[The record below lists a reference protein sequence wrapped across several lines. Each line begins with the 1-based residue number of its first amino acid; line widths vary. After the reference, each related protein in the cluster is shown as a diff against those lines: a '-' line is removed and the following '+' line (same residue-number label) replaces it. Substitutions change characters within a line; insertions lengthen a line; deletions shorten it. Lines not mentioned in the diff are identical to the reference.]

1 VVDRSGP
8 IRIHQF
14 GRTDLQVSEFGLG
27 GARIGGIFK
36 REPGEFIT
44 LLTAA
49 FDAGIN
55 FFDTSDLYS
64 QGESERLIGTAF
76 RNRRDRVVIASKAGY
91 TLPSQRK
98 LIARVKPLVRPLIRL
113 LGLSRQRLPAAVS
126 GSLSQDFTP
135 AHLQKA
141 IEGSLRRLRTDY
153 LDLYQLHSPPT
164 SIVTAGDWVETL
176 EALKR
181 QGKIRYYG
189 VSCDSPD
196 AAFAA
201 LEHPGVSSLQL
212 SISLL
217 VRDAVPVLPVARER
231 GVGVIAR
238 ECLANGLLIKDA
250 VDLNVRAHVQSDEE
264 AAAKSAQIARFRR
277 VAAEH
282 GCTLPQLALQFVR
295 RLEGVS
301 VSLLGVSSLEQL
313 NRLVDEARAADACPR
328 LETIQDLA

>member
-1 VVDRSGP
+1 VSDSPGR
-8 IRIHQF
+8 IRIHRF

-27 GARIGGIFK
+27 CARLGGIFK
-36 REPGEFIT
+36 REPAEFIG

-64 QGESERLIGTAF
+64 QGESERLIGAAF
-76 RNRRDRVVIASKAGY
+76 RNRRDRVVIASKVGY
-91 TLPSQRK
+91 ALPAQRK
-98 LIARVKPLVRPLIRL
+98 LIARVKPVVRPLVHL
-113 LGLSRQRLPAAVS
+113 FGLSRRRLPAAVS
-126 GSLSQDFTP
+126 GSLSQDFSP

-164 SIVTAGDWVETL
+164 AIVTAGEWVDTL
-176 EALKR
+176 EGLKR

-217 VRDAVPVLPVARER
+217 VRDAVPVLPVARQR
-231 GVGVIAR
+231 DVGVIAR
-238 ECLANGLLIKDA
+238 ETLANGLLIKDA
-250 VDLNVRAHVQSDEE
+250 AHLDVRAHVQTDEE
-264 AAAKSAQIARFRR
+264 AVAKSAQIARYRG
-277 VAAEH
+277 VAVEH
-282 GCTLPQLALQFVR
+282 ACTLSQLALQFVR
-295 RLEGVS
+295 QLEGVS

-313 NRLVDEARAADACPR
+313 KRLLDHGLPSDVCPQPVAMADLR
-328 LETIQDLA
+328 